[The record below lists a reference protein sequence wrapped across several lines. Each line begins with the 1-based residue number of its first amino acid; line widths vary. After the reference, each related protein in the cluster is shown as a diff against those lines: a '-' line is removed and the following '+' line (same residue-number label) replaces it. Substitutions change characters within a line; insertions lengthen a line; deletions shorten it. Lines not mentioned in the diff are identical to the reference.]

1 MFRYLYSELYRT
13 IKTHYYSLFIL
24 FSAICMAI
32 IVIFV
37 RVVGMDLEL
46 YFNIMKGF
54 ATIGI
59 LLVSTIVALIV
70 YKPKSI
76 KTLILSSGKRKID
89 LYILDIITMQALVS
103 ITAMTLIS
111 ISFVG
116 AHLAYGSELIHLYSE
131 YGRFTLNMIVLSLNI
146 TSGVVGLIYLT
157 NNVSLGVLSQYIMI
171 PVLYL
176 VMRSTG
182 VNTRYLQIIDY
193 IGNIQSYTLLQN
205 LVDEPALRPS
215 LHLMLTSGA
224 FSIVFY
230 LIPGYLMFR
239 RREIY

>member
-37 RVVGMDLEL
+37 RIIGMDLEL
-46 YFNIMKGF
+46 YFNILKGF

-89 LYILDIITMQALVS
+89 LYIFDIITMQVLVS

-116 AHLAYGSELIHLYSE
+116 ARIAYGAELIHLYSK

-157 NNVSLGVLSQYIMI
+157 NNVSLGVLS
-171 PVLYL
+171 
-176 VMRSTG
+176 
-182 VNTRYLQIIDY
+182 
-193 IGNIQSYTLLQN
+193 
-205 LVDEPALRPS
+205 
-215 LHLMLTSGA
+215 
-224 FSIVFY
+224 
-230 LIPGYLMFR
+230 
-239 RREIY
+239 

>member
-1 MFRYLYSELYRT
+1 MFRYLFSELYRT
-13 IKTHYYSLFIL
+13 TKTHYYSLFIL

-89 LYILDIITMQALVS
+89 LI
-103 ITAMTLIS
+103 
-111 ISFVG
+111 
-116 AHLAYGSELIHLYSE
+116 
-131 YGRFTLNMIVLSLNI
+131 
-146 TSGVVGLIYLT
+146 
-157 NNVSLGVLSQYIMI
+157 
-171 PVLYL
+171 
-176 VMRSTG
+176 
-182 VNTRYLQIIDY
+182 
-193 IGNIQSYTLLQN
+193 
-205 LVDEPALRPS
+205 
-215 LHLMLTSGA
+215 
-224 FSIVFY
+224 
-230 LIPGYLMFR
+230 
-239 RREIY
+239 